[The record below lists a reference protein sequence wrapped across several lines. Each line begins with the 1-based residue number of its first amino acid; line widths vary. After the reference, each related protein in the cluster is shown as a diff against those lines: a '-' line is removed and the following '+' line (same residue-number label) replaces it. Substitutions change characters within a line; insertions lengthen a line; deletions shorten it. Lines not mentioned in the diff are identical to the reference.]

1 MVLVGPDLVGKYAS
15 KHVLNVVP
23 VVDKVPFLLLLVA
36 PLLISSLLLCESLYF
51 LHFHL
56 VKQSLHVSQVRIL
69 DLKVL
74 LVLVE
79 FLRIIRVI
87 I

>member
-1 MVLVGPDLVGKYAS
+1 MVLVRSDLVGKYAS
-15 KHVLNVVP
+15 KHVLNVMP

-36 PLLISSLLLCESLYF
+36 SLLVSFLLLCKSLYF

-56 VKQSLHVSQVRIL
+56 VEQSLHVSQVRIL

-79 FLRIIRVI
+79 FPGVVRVI